1 MSQTGAIDPI
11 YIAARAVLLDALAAL
26 GGQRDAV
33 VLIGAQAIYLHTG
46 EAELGIGL
54 YTTDGD
60 LAIVPADLRP
70 DPRLEELFEAA
81 GFRKDEVNL
90 GTWLGRGDVKIDL
103 LVPQALA
110 SGGRRSADLGVQGRR
125 TARRAR
131 GLEAA
136 AIENELMTISSL
148 DPEDERTFRI
158 RVAVPAALL
167 VAKLHKLGDR
177 VGTARVKPKDALD
190 VLRLLELPSDLLAE
204 QLEVFTEDPTAG
216 DVTAEAITILKTM
229 FGAPESEGCGLAAE
243 ALRGRRD
250 EAIVRES
257 CAALTD
263 ELLSKL
269 GYSR

>member
-1 MSQTGAIDPI
+1 MSQTGEIDPT

-70 DPRLEELFEAA
+70 DPLLEELFEAA
-81 GFRKDEVNL
+81 AFKKDEENL

-158 RVAVPAALL
+158 RVAAPAALL

-177 VGTARVKPKDALD
+177 AGTTRVKPKDALD
-190 VLRLLELPSDLLAE
+190 VLRLLELPSESLAE
-204 QLEVFTEDPTAG
+204 RLDVLTEDETAG
-216 DVTAEAITILKTM
+216 GVTTEGIAILQTM
-229 FGAPESEGCGLAAE
+229 FGSPECDGCGLAAE

-263 ELLSKL
+263 ELVSKL
-269 GYSR
+269 SHSK